1 MPTARRRYRD
11 KRAPSLALRR
21 RFPLISGVSVLS
33 IHRYPSRVLTQ
44 HAAEITQI
52 NARAAKLL
60 NDMVDTMYASNGIGL
75 AAPQIGSLLR
85 AIVIDTDS
93 ESRGK
98 QLIKIINPEILESSG
113 SVVWEEGC
121 LSVVNYTAD
130 VTRARHVLMRG
141 WTIEHKEVQIEASDL
156 LAVCIQHEIDHLDG
170 RLFIDRIS
178 ALKRSLYRK
187 RLNKQV
193 RQDEDDAPAKRP
205 GAL

>member
-1 MPTARRRYRD
+1 M
-11 KRAPSLALRR
+11 
-21 RFPLISGVSVLS
+21 SVLS
-33 IHRYPSRVLTQ
+33 IHRYPSRLLTQ
-44 HAAEITQI
+44 HAADITQI
-52 NARAAKLL
+52 NGKAARLL

-75 AAPQIGSLLR
+75 AAPQIGFLQR

-98 QLIKIINPEILESSG
+98 KLIKIINPEILESSG

-121 LSVVNYTAD
+121 LSVVNYTAE

-141 WTIEHKEVQIEASDL
+141 WTIEHKEIQIEASDL
-156 LAVCIQHEIDHLDG
+156 LAVCLQHEIDHLDG

-178 ALKRSLYRK
+178 GLKRSLYRK
-187 RLNKQV
+187 RLLKQK
-193 RQDEDDAPAKRP
+193 RDGDDNGAGQWP

>member
-1 MPTARRRYRD
+1 MRLDDGRT
-11 KRAPSLALRR
+11 SLALGPRL
-21 RFPLISGVSVLS
+21 PLISAVSVLS
-33 IHRYPSRVLTQ
+33 VHRYPSVLLTK

-52 NARAAKLL
+52 NSRTAKLL

-75 AAPQIGSLLR
+75 AAPQVGFLSR
-85 AIVIDTDS
+85 AIVIDTDT

-98 QLIKIINPEILESSG
+98 KLLKIINPEILESSG

-121 LSVVNYTAD
+121 LSVVNYTAE

-141 WTIEHKEVQIEASDL
+141 WTIEHKEIQIEASDL

-178 ALKRSLYRK
+178 ALKRGLYRK
-187 RLNKQV
+187 RMLKQARV
-193 RQDEDDAPAKRP
+193 SEDKTPGQWP